1 MNGTDA
7 GQSEPLTEI
16 VVPSKIEA
24 TKEPEQQILARVA
37 RCGYSL
43 DAAFAIKLALQE
55 AVTNAIKH
63 GNRNDPSKHLTLRF
77 TVSPEKT
84 VIAVADE
91 GEGFHVEKVPDPT
104 TDENLECPPG
114 RGIMLMRAYMNHVS
128 YNDKGTEVTLVKLNE

>member
-1 MNGTDA
+1 MSVTDP
-7 GQSEPLTEI
+7 GQSESLTEI
-16 VVPSKIEA
+16 VVPSRIEA
-24 TKEPEQQILARVA
+24 TKEPEQRILAEVERH
-37 RCGYSL
+37 GYSP

-77 TVSPEKT
+77 AVSPEKT

-91 GEGFHVEKVPDPT
+91 GEGFCVAQVPDPT
-104 TDENLECPPG
+104 IDANLECPTG

-128 YNDKGTEVTLVKLNE
+128 YNDTGTEVTMVKLNE